1 MQAIDTRTR
10 IRLRNI
16 LYCTDLSPA
25 AADAF
30 PHAVGFASHF
40 GAKLYV
46 LYVRRTDQLTS
57 APEQWPATA
66 ELTHVERELKALL
79 EGNPGIDSE
88 ALIKDGALWNSVES
102 TIEARKIDL
111 VVLGTRGRSGL
122 ARILLGSAAEEIL
135 RQAPCP
141 VLTVG
146 PHISPLLLRGG
157 GLTRILCASD
167 FSPESAAAAPYA
179 FSLAQEYQAR
189 LTLLHVIADP
199 KRGDF
204 VQAQELVASCRKLLR
219 DLVPLESE
227 LWCEPQFMVEQGPV
241 AETILDVTDLKKA
254 NLIVLGV
261 RRPAGVPGAAT
272 HLPMAIA
279 HKVVSR
285 ANCPVLTVRA

>member
-10 IRLRNI
+10 IRLQNV

-30 PHAVGFASHF
+30 PYAVGFASHF
-40 GAKLYV
+40 GAKLYA

-66 ELTHVERELKALL
+66 ELTHVKREMKTLL
-79 EGNPGIDSE
+79 EGNPRIDSE
-88 ALIKDGALWNSVES
+88 ALIEEGELWNSVGW
-102 TIEARKIDL
+102 TIEAKQIDL
-111 VVLGTRGRSGL
+111 VVLGTRGRSGV
-122 ARILLGSAAEEIL
+122 ARALLGSATEEIL
-135 RQAPCP
+135 RRAPCP

-146 PHISPLLLRGG
+146 PHASPLLLRGG
-157 GLTRILCASD
+157 GLTQILYASD

-179 FSLAQEYQAR
+179 ISLAQEYQAR

-199 KRGDF
+199 KRGDL
-204 VQAQELVASCRKLLR
+204 VQAQELVTSSRKLLR
-219 DLVPLESE
+219 DLVSPESE
-227 LWCEPQFMVEQGPV
+227 LWCEPQFMAEQGPA
-241 AETILDVTDLKKA
+241 AETILAVADLRKA

-272 HLPMAIA
+272 HLSIATA

>member
-1 MQAIDTRTR
+1 MLAIDTRTR
-10 IRLRNI
+10 IQLQNI

-25 AADAF
+25 AADAL
-30 PHAVGFASHF
+30 PYAVGFASHF
-40 GAKLYV
+40 GAKLYA

-66 ELTHVERELKALL
+66 ELTRVKRKMTRLL
-79 EGNPGIDSE
+79 EGSPRIDSE
-88 ALIKDGALWNSVES
+88 ALIKDGGLWNSVGS
-102 TIEARKIDL
+102 TIEMKQIDL

-122 ARILLGSAAEEIL
+122 ARALLGSAAEEIF
-135 RQAPCP
+135 RRAPCP

-146 PHISPLLLRGG
+146 PHASPLLLRGG
-157 GLTRILCASD
+157 GLTQILYASD
-167 FSPESAAAAPYA
+167 FSSESAAAAPYA
-179 FSLAQEYQAR
+179 ISLAQEFQAR

-199 KRGDF
+199 KRGDL
-204 VQAQELVASCRKLLR
+204 VQAQELVTSSRKLLL
-219 DLVPLESE
+219 DLVSPESE
-227 LWCEPQFMVEQGPV
+227 LWCEPQFMVEQGPA
-241 AETILDVTDLKKA
+241 AETILDVADLRKA

-261 RRPAGVPGAAT
+261 RRPTGIPGAAT